1 MRRSARMIMPLHN
14 NLHSNADSKLRP
26 RGAINF
32 LFVSSPKRSQ
42 HQHAFFI
49 LMRPVRQKV
58 KSAFFWVEGLRNTR
72 TCAKRPINFSI
83 VQFSIDEGQTAV
95 SICAPVVNVDCTRL
109 FRMVQDMIPE
119 NAWKAT
125 LGELELQMT
134 KATFNTWLKD
144 TCLLRHKDNLYV
156 VGVRNAYAKDWLENR
171 LRDTIL
177 RTLSAIV
184 NAQVDIQFMV
194 WTDEVPLETM
204 LEEDEADVAQDMPN
218 EKVVVKTA
226 VKSKALPPTQT
237 NNNLTRRFTFGSFV
251 VGPSNRLAH
260 AAALSVAEHPGQT
273 YNPLFIYG
281 GVGLGKTHLL
291 HAIGHKCQQ
300 EGLSVCYIPS
310 ETFTNDL
317 VQSIRNKQMEQFR
330 ERYRTPDVLLIDDI
344 QFIAG
349 KESTQEELFHTFN
362 ELHSQGKQVVISSD
376 RAPKAMATL
385 EERLQSRFEWG
396 LMADIQMPDIETRKA
411 ILQTKAEANGLA
423 VPDELMDFIAQQV
436 RHSIRELEGAF
447 NKVMAYAHL
456 SGGRVN
462 MDLVNMAL
470 ADLMHRPD
478 QLTLEHVF
486 EAVCKYYNVTNDD
499 LVGSSRKKTIAYPR
513 QMAMYLARTE
523 TNASLPQIGEKLGN
537 RDHTTVLYGYEK
549 IATLIDADSTIRR
562 DCMEIKSSM
571 YSAPVS

>member
-1 MRRSARMIMPLHN
+1 MGHN
-14 NLHSNADSKLRP
+14 MN
-26 RGAINF
+26 
-32 LFVSSPKRSQ
+32 
-42 HQHAFFI
+42 
-49 LMRPVRQKV
+49 
-58 KSAFFWVEGLRNTR
+58 
-72 TCAKRPINFSI
+72 
-83 VQFSIDEGQTAV
+83 
-95 SICAPVVNVDCTRL
+95 
-109 FRMVQDMIPE
+109 PE

-134 KATFNTWLKD
+134 KATFSTWLKD
-144 TCLLRHKDNLYV
+144 TCLLRHKENLYV
-156 VGVRNAYAKDWLENR
+156 IGVRNAYAKDWLENR
-171 LRDTIL
+171 LCDTIL

-184 NAQVDIQFMV
+184 DSPVKVEFVVA
-194 WTDEVPLETM
+194 TDEYTLKIEPTVDAPPSLNGNGR
-204 LEEDEADVAQDMPN
+204 Q
-218 EKVVVKTA
+218 KTA
-226 VKSKALPPTQT
+226 VSQQNQSTPAKWG
-237 NNNLTRRFTFGSFV
+237 NLTRRFTFSSFV
-251 VGPSNRLAH
+251 VGSSNRLAH

-291 HAIGHKCQQ
+291 HAIGHKCKQ
-300 EGLSVCYIPS
+300 EGLNVCYIPS

-317 VQSIRNKQMEQFR
+317 VQSIRNKQMAQFR
-330 ERYRTPDVLLIDDI
+330 ERYRTPDILLIDDI

-396 LMADIQMPDIETRKA
+396 LMADIQMPDVETRKA
-411 ILQTKAEANGLA
+411 ILQTKAEDKGLYI
-423 VPDELMDFIAQQV
+423 PDELMDFIAQQV

-456 SGGRVN
+456 SGGEITLE
-462 MDLVNMAL
+462 LVNMAL

-478 QLTLEHVF
+478 KLTIEHVF
-486 EAVCKYYNVTNDD
+486 NAVCQYYNVTDEA
-499 LVGSSRKKTIAYPR
+499 LVGASRKKTISYPR

-523 TNASLPQIGEKLGN
+523 TTASLPQIGEKLGN
-537 RDHTTVLYGYEK
+537 RDHTTILYGYEK

-562 DCMEIKSSM
+562 DCMEIKTSM
-571 YSAPVS
+571 YRTPVA

>member
-1 MRRSARMIMPLHN
+1 
-14 NLHSNADSKLRP
+14 
-26 RGAINF
+26 
-32 LFVSSPKRSQ
+32 
-42 HQHAFFI
+42 
-49 LMRPVRQKV
+49 
-58 KSAFFWVEGLRNTR
+58 
-72 TCAKRPINFSI
+72 
-83 VQFSIDEGQTAV
+83 
-95 SICAPVVNVDCTRL
+95 
-109 FRMVQDMIPE
+109 MVLTMIPE

-144 TCLLRHKDNLYV
+144 TCLLRHKDNLFV
-156 VGVRNAYAKDWLENR
+156 IGVRNAYAKDWLENR

-184 NAQVDIQFMV
+184 SGPAEVQFVV
-194 WTDEVPLETM
+194 WTPDSPQE
-204 LEEDEADVAQDMPN
+204 LEEDEFIEGSLNGSMAAD
-218 EKVVVKTA
+218 TA
-226 VKSKALPPTQT
+226 VFTPSKSKTQT
-237 NNNLTRRFTFGSFV
+237 TSTNNLTRRFTFSSFV

-300 EGLSVCYIPS
+300 DRLNVCYITS

-396 LMADIQMPDIETRKA
+396 LMTDIQMPDIETRKA

-462 MDLVNMAL
+462 MELVNMAL

-478 QLTLEHVF
+478 KLTVEHVF
-486 EAVCKYYNVTNDD
+486 AAVCKYYNLTTDD
-499 LVGSSRKKTIAYPR
+499 LIGASRKKTIAYPR

-549 IATLIDADSTIRR
+549 IATLIDADATIRR

-571 YSAPVS
+571 YGAPAS

>member
-1 MRRSARMIMPLHN
+1 
-14 NLHSNADSKLRP
+14 
-26 RGAINF
+26 
-32 LFVSSPKRSQ
+32 
-42 HQHAFFI
+42 
-49 LMRPVRQKV
+49 
-58 KSAFFWVEGLRNTR
+58 
-72 TCAKRPINFSI
+72 
-83 VQFSIDEGQTAV
+83 
-95 SICAPVVNVDCTRL
+95 
-109 FRMVQDMIPE
+109 MVQNMIPE

-144 TCLLRHKDNLYV
+144 TCLLRHQDNLFV

-177 RTLSAIV
+177 RTLAAIV
-184 NAQVDIQFMV
+184 NAPVDIRFTV
-194 WTDEVPLETM
+194 WTDEVPLESVA
-204 LEEDEADVAQDMPN
+204 DETFETSEQLHLNGNGVQ
-218 EKVVVKTA
+218 KTA
-226 VKSKALPPTQT
+226 VKSNNATQRSAS
-237 NNNLTRRFTFGSFV
+237 NGNLTKRFTFGSFV

-478 QLTLEHVF
+478 KLTVEHVF

-571 YSAPVS
+571 YGAGAS

>member
-1 MRRSARMIMPLHN
+1 
-14 NLHSNADSKLRP
+14 
-26 RGAINF
+26 
-32 LFVSSPKRSQ
+32 
-42 HQHAFFI
+42 
-49 LMRPVRQKV
+49 
-58 KSAFFWVEGLRNTR
+58 
-72 TCAKRPINFSI
+72 
-83 VQFSIDEGQTAV
+83 
-95 SICAPVVNVDCTRL
+95 
-109 FRMVQDMIPE
+109 MIPE

-144 TCLLRHKDNLYV
+144 TCLLRYSDNLYV

-184 NAQVDIQFMV
+184 DAPVEIQFMV
-194 WTDEVPLETM
+194 WTDEVPLETVI
-204 LEEDEADVAQDMPN
+204 EEAAEYPQPQPALNGTSMG
-218 EKVVVKTA
+218 ETA
-226 VKSKALPPTQT
+226 VKTQKSPPST
-237 NNNLTRRFTFGSFV
+237 NGNSLTRRFTFGNFV
-251 VGPSNRLAH
+251 VGSSNRLAH

-411 ILQTKAEANGLA
+411 ILQTKAEANGLV

-462 MDLVNMAL
+462 MELVNMAL
-470 ADLMHRPD
+470 ADLMHRPEK
-478 QLTLEHVF
+478 LTVEHVF

-499 LVGSSRKKTIAYPR
+499 LIGASRKKTIAYPR

-549 IATLIDADSTIRR
+549 IATLIDADSQIRR

-571 YSAPVS
+571 YGAPVA

>member
-1 MRRSARMIMPLHN
+1 
-14 NLHSNADSKLRP
+14 
-26 RGAINF
+26 
-32 LFVSSPKRSQ
+32 
-42 HQHAFFI
+42 
-49 LMRPVRQKV
+49 
-58 KSAFFWVEGLRNTR
+58 
-72 TCAKRPINFSI
+72 
-83 VQFSIDEGQTAV
+83 
-95 SICAPVVNVDCTRL
+95 
-109 FRMVQDMIPE
+109 MIPE

-144 TCLLRHKDNLYV
+144 TCLVRHKDNLYV
-156 VGVRNAYAKDWLENR
+156 IGVRNAYAKDWLENR

-177 RTLSAIV
+177 RTLSTIASGPAEV
-184 NAQVDIQFMV
+184 QFVV
-194 WTDEVPLETM
+194 WTPESPLE
-204 LEEDEADVAQDMPN
+204 LEDDDAIESSLNGRYE
-218 EKVVVKTA
+218 EGTA
-226 VKSKALPPTQT
+226 VFAPAKSKVQPATSS
-237 NNNLTRRFTFGSFV
+237 NLTRRFTFSSFV

-300 EGLSVCYIPS
+300 EGLNVCYITS

-396 LMADIQMPDIETRKA
+396 LMTDIQMPDIETRKA

-462 MDLVNMAL
+462 MELVNMAL

-478 QLTLEHVF
+478 KLTVEHVF
-486 EAVCKYYNVTNDD
+486 DAVCKYYNLTNDD
-499 LVGSSRKKTIAYPR
+499 LVGGSRKKGIAYPR

-549 IATLIDADSTIRR
+549 IATLIDADATIRR

-571 YSAPVS
+571 YGSTPS